1 MIIGITGEIGSGK
14 TFVSECFKKL
24 GAAIFNADS
33 IVNHLYKEDK
43 KIKNYAKK
51 NFPEVII
58 NERVNKLKLS
68 KHFLSYDEKWVA
80 FESLVHCAVLQKLKV
95 FLARERE
102 INRKFVIL
110 DIPLLLEKKIHF
122 YCDAMIFVY
131 VSQAIRYQRLNRR
144 SINKEKLKLIQKI
157 QTSAELKR
165 KLSSFIINTGTN
177 RGYVFLQVKEIINIL
192 STRIM
197 K

>member
-33 IVNHLYKEDK
+33 IVNHLYREDK
-43 KIKNYAKK
+43 KIKNYAEK
-51 NFPEVII
+51 NFPGVIV
-58 NERVNKLKLS
+58 NEGVNKLKLS

-80 FESLVHCAVLQKLKV
+80 FEALVHCAVLQKLKV

-110 DIPLLLEKKIHF
+110 DIPLLLEKKIH
-122 YCDAMIFVY
+122 CDAMIFVY
-131 VSQAIRYQRLNRR
+131 VNQAIRYQRLNKRN
-144 SINKEKLKLIQKI
+144 INKEKLKLIQDI

-165 KLSSFIINTGTN
+165 KLSTFIINTGTN